1 MKILYLT
8 GGAGQMYCGS
18 CLRDNALATELISRG
33 HDVTLLPVYTPTL
46 TDEPNVSDS
55 KVFFGGISVYLEQ
68 HFPLFRKSPRW
79 LDRLWDSTP
88 ILQLASRRSISTS
101 PKMLGE
107 LTVSML
113 KGAAGFQQK
122 EIMKLTEWL
131 RHEPAPDIISLP
143 YTLLLGL
150 AKPIKDALNR
160 PICCTLQ
167 GEDLFLEGLHEP
179 YRSEAKDLIR
189 TNVKYADAFIA
200 VSEYYAEFMPSY
212 LGIPR
217 EKIRV
222 VPLGINL
229 QGYEMRQRE
238 PEQPFTVGFF
248 ARIAPEKGLHVL
260 AEAYRVLRQNGLRGP
275 QHGSRAG
282 VLRMPNARLEVAG
295 YLAPEHKGYL
305 SGIERETKQA
315 GLAGEFHYR
324 GVLDRQQKIAFLR
337 KLDVLSVPATYD
349 EPKGMFLLEAMACG
363 VPLVQP
369 RRGAFTEIIEKTGAG
384 LLVEPD
390 DSEKLAEGILRLFND
405 PRLAETLGQNGFQ
418 RVREYYSVARMAD
431 RALEVYEDLVSR
443 GFSRMNADQE
453 DQKTEKAAVTWKGA

>member
-46 TDEPNVSDS
+46 TDETNVSRE

-68 HFPLFRKSPRW
+68 YVPLFRKSPRW
-79 LDRLWDSTP
+79 LDGLWDSN
-88 ILQLASRRSISTS
+88 LMLRLASRRSISTS

-113 KGAAGFQQK
+113 KGEAGFQQK
-122 EIMKLTEWL
+122 EILKLIDWL
-131 RHEPAPDIISLP
+131 DHEPAPDIVSLP

-150 AKPIKDALNR
+150 AKPIKDALKR
-160 PICCTLQ
+160 PIVCTLQ

-179 YRSEAKDLIR
+179 YRSEAKELIR
-189 TNVKYADAFIA
+189 ASVKDVDAFIS
-200 VSEYYAEFMPSY
+200 VSDYYAGFMPGY
-212 LGIPR
+212 LGIPE

-229 QGYEMRQRE
+229 DGYQKKKRNQDT
-238 PEQPFTVGFF
+238 PFTVGFF

-260 AEAYRVLRQNGLRGP
+260 AEAYRLLRKDGLLQN
-275 QHGSRAG
+275 SRIEA
-282 VLRMPNARLEVAG
+282 AG
-295 YLAPEHKGYL
+295 YLAPEHQAYL
-305 SGIERETKQA
+305 NGIEREMKDA
-315 GLAGEFHYR
+315 GLSEEFHYR
-324 GVLDRQQKIAFLR
+324 GVVDREQKIAFLQS
-337 KLDVLSVPATYD
+337 LDLLSVPATYD

-369 RRGAFTEIIEKTGAG
+369 RRGAFTEIIEKTNSG

-390 DSEKLAEGILRLFND
+390 NPQSLADGILRLSKD
-405 PRLAETLGQNGFQ
+405 PALAAKLGQSGLEN
-418 RVREYYSVARMAD
+418 VRKFYSVERMAD
-431 RALEVYEDLVSR
+431 RAVEVYEDLISR
-443 GFSRMNADQE
+443 GSPRTDADQ
-453 DQKTEKAAVTWKGA
+453 QKNEPDRIVMI

>member
-18 CLRDNALATELISRG
+18 CLRDNALATELIARG
-33 HDVTLLPVYTPTL
+33 HDVSLLPVYTPTL
-46 TDEPNVSDS
+46 TDEPNVSGG

-68 HFPLFRKSPRW
+68 YVPLFRKSPRW

-88 ILQLASRRSISTS
+88 ILQLASRRSLSTS

-113 KGAAGFQQK
+113 KGEAGFQNK
-122 EIMKLTEWL
+122 EIVKLTEWL
-131 RHEPAPDIISLP
+131 KYESAPDVISLP

-167 GEDLFLEGLHEP
+167 GEDLFLEGLQEP
-179 YRSEAKDLIR
+179 YRSESKNLIR
-189 TNVKYADAFIA
+189 ASVEHVDSFIA
-200 VSEYYAEFMPSY
+200 VSEYYAEFMPNY

-229 QGYEMRQRE
+229 NGYEMRKRE
-238 PEQPFTVGFF
+238 TDRPFTVGFF
-248 ARIAPEKGLHVL
+248 ARIAPEKGLHIL
-260 AEAYRVLRQNGLRGP
+260 AHAYRIMRQDGRLT
-275 QHGSRAG
+275 
-282 VLRMPNARLEVAG
+282 NARLEVAG
-295 YLAPEHKGYL
+295 YMAPEFRGYL
-305 SGIERETKQA
+305 AGIEREMDKA
-315 GLAGEFHYR
+315 GLGGEFNYR
-324 GVLDRQQKIAFLR
+324 GALDRDQKIAFLQTID
-337 KLDVLSVPATYD
+337 LLSVPATYD
-349 EPKGMFLLEAMACG
+349 EPKGMFLLEAMASG

-369 RRGAFTEIIEKTGAG
+369 RRGAFTEIIEKTESG

-390 DSEKLAEGILRLFND
+390 NPASLAEGILKLFNE
-405 PRLAETLGQNGFQ
+405 PELAAKLGQSGFEK
-418 RVREYYSVARMAD
+418 VREHYSVGRMAD
-431 RALEVYEDLVSR
+431 RALEVYDEMIKPRVFANAR
-443 GFSRMNADQE
+443 G
-453 DQKTEKAAVTWKGA
+453 